1 MNRETKLLKNID
13 WVTILIYLALVFI
26 GWLNIYAAVYDE
38 NHSSIFDITQSYGKQ
53 LMWIGTAFV
62 LATFIML
69 IDSKF
74 FTTFSIPIYVLVMLS
89 LMAVLVFG
97 VESKG
102 ARSWFDIGG
111 IRIQPA
117 EFGKF
122 ATCLAIANVISRH
135 GFKMMRLG
143 SLCLVGLLLLIP
155 AGLIIL
161 QNDTGS
167 ALVYSSFLLV
177 MYREGLHGS
186 ILLLCFIVVLIFIL
200 TLLYSSFVVSI
211 ILIIGALIAFLY
223 YRQNRGEFYRLFLFI
238 ALSFALLKGLKM
250 WLDWQVSDLR
260 LLLSVYA
267 LASLAGIFFI
277 YKRKMKSV
285 LFVLLASW
293 ICIGASIGVN
303 TAFEQLQPHQTDRI
317 KLCPRAKHG
326 LHFLHHRRRMGLYR
340 MRRCHRAVPGAHPPP
355 RENGGTPTLPFLPR
369 LRLRG
374 RLHPL
379 IPRRRQHR
387 NDHRHG
393 ARHRHPPPLPE
404 LRRFLALGVY
414 HPVIHILTSRR
425 QPPASLQ
432 LRGMSG
438 FKRFNYHGRCK

>member
-250 WLDWQVSDLR
+250 WLGWQVSDLR

-285 LFVLLASW
+285 LFVLLAVED
-293 ICIGASIGVN
+293 IAGNGAAV
-303 TAFEQLQPHQTDRI
+303 
-317 KLCPRAKHG
+317 
-326 LHFLHHRRRMGLYR
+326 
-340 MRRCHRAVPGAHPPP
+340 RAV
-355 RENGGTPTLPFLPR
+355 F
-369 LRLRG
+369 
-374 RLHPL
+374 
-379 IPRRRQHR
+379 
-387 NDHRHG
+387 
-393 ARHRHPPPLPE
+393 
-404 LRRFLALGVY
+404 
-414 HPVIHILTSRR
+414 
-425 QPPASLQ
+425 
-432 LRGMSG
+432 
-438 FKRFNYHGRCK
+438 